1 MGKAVKI
8 PEPLFAFI
16 NPTVTLLLRSPLHGF
31 WSRNLLLIT
40 FTGRNSGRKFTTP
53 VRYVR
58 TGDTIRCLT
67 SRENQWWRNLRGGAE
82 VTLRIRGKNAGYTA
96 TAIDNDP
103 AEVRKWLVYYLDLFP
118 RDAAYHSIKLNS
130 DKTLVEADL
139 ECACH
144 EAIVVEA
151 QPIGETRR

>member
-1 MGKAVKI
+1 MKI
-8 PEPLFAFI
+8 PAPLFAFI
-16 NPTVTLLLRSPLHGF
+16 NPTATLLLRSPLHGF

-58 TGDTIRCLT
+58 TGDTIRCFT

-82 VTLRIRGKNAGYTA
+82 VTLRIRGKNTDYTA

-103 AEVRKWLVYYLDLFP
+103 AKVRKWLVYYLDLFP
-118 RDAAYHSIKLNS
+118 RDAAYHNIKLNS
-130 DKTLVEADL
+130 DNTLVEADL
-139 ECACH
+139 ERACH

-151 QPIGETRR
+151 QAIGETHR